1 MGLSRV
7 VSRPTW
13 LRCVLL
19 IGLVTA
25 SSPSIAVA
33 VKIVA
38 LGASDT
44 AGPFVSSS
52 ETYPA
57 QLEAALRSAGY
68 DVSIEN
74 AGRSGD
80 TTEYIR
86 RRAAEA
92 TQGAQ
97 IVLLQPGGNDQLGG
111 RLQGGKVLDPT
122 QTAANIDAIVK
133 DLRGRGIQVLM
144 FQYAGGVGS
153 DVASRYGAVFLGGF
167 FQDVPPSAIS
177 GTHMK
182 AEGYAIVVS
191 RILPQVKAAVD
202 QVLHH

>member
-1 MGLSRV
+1 MRRS
-7 VSRPTW
+7 TW
-13 LRCVLL
+13 LMCLL
-19 IGLVTA
+19 LVGFA
-25 SSPSIAVA
+25 GVSGPSIAAA

-44 AGPFVSSS
+44 GGPFVSSS

-57 QLEAALRSAGY
+57 QLQAALQSAGY
-68 DVSIEN
+68 DVSVEN
-74 AGRSGD
+74 AGKNGD

-86 RRAAEA
+86 RRSAGA

-97 IVLLQPGGNDQLGG
+97 IVILQPGGNDQRGG
-111 RLQGGKVLDPT
+111 RLQGGKMLDPSE
-122 QTAANIDAIVK
+122 TAANIDAIVK
-133 DLRGRGIQVLM
+133 ELRGRDIQVLM
-144 FQYAGGVGS
+144 FQYGTGAGN

-167 FQDVPPSAIS
+167 FLDVPPSALS

-182 AEGYAIVVS
+182 AEGYAIVVN